1 MPLQKPVP
9 SCTRTGGALGFFHV
23 RTPGDLATRSWTTLQ
38 LLADLEELDDA
49 DADAD

>member
-1 MPLQKPVP
+1 
-9 SCTRTGGALGFFHV
+9 
-23 RTPGDLATRSWTTLQ
+23 LATRSWTTLQ